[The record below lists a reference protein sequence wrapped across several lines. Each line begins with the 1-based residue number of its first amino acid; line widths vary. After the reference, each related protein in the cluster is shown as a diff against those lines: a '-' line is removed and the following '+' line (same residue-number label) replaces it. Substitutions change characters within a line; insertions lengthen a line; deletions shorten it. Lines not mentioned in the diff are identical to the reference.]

1 MDALTGLAGKV
12 SGLPIPSLTG
22 AAGAPAAA
30 PKIDPSQTKEI
41 CDQFKSLFKENETL
55 YADAIKD
62 AVTKYFASEEMIK
75 ELNASF
81 SKAILQYMNNQSFKQ
96 VAQVEVS
103 KVLGEILREPIEK
116 ALKNHERYT
125 NICKSI
131 LAKKRTVTGGRR
143 AKSRKMTIKRRK

>member
-1 MDALTGLAGKV
+1 MDALTGFKMPA
-12 SGLPIPSLTG
+12 LPSFTG
-22 AAGAPAAA
+22 AAPASGGVSSS
-30 PKIDPSQTKEI
+30 DTKAI

-62 AVTKYFASEEMIK
+62 AVTKYFASEEMMK

-81 SKAILQYMNNQSFKQ
+81 SKAILQYMENQSFKQ

-116 ALKNHERYT
+116 ALKNHEQYT

>member
-1 MDALTGLAGKV
+1 MDALAGLAGK
-12 SGLPIPSLTG
+12 LPALGSL
-22 AAGAPAAA
+22 AQPPAAA
-30 PKIDPSQTKEI
+30 PKIDPSQTREI

-62 AVTKYFASEEMIK
+62 AVTKYFASEDMMK

-81 SKAILQYMNNQSFKQ
+81 SKAILQYMENQNFKQ

-116 ALKNHERYT
+116 ALKNREQYT

-131 LAKKRTVTGGRR
+131 LAIKRPRTGGRR
-143 AKSRKMTIKRRK
+143 TKSNRKMTIKRRR